1 MVRFGKAALAL
12 LVAIGCAERGPTEP
26 DPATSMTPPE
36 PQPHAPTANAL
47 PEPVVLVTLDG
58 VRWQEVFEGTDP
70 ALSRAP
76 RVPPERLF
84 PNLYAFTSQR
94 GAFVGAPGLGV
105 INATGP
111 EYVSLP
117 GYNEIFGGHGPTAC
131 ADNACPRTS
140 RPTLLD
146 EAHARGAKVAA
157 FASWGRLDRAITA
170 RPGSFF
176 TSCGRGNPPTESFPG
191 APESRPDRLTAAAAL
206 AYFGRERPDAFYLG
220 LGDPDEHAHQGNYT
234 GYVASLRFADD
245 VLGRLFAIL
254 ARDERGR
261 NTTVVVS
268 PDHGR
273 AKDFRSHGGYAPEA
287 ARVWLV
293 AGGPRMLARGRVA
306 SPNPRRLADIAPTLR
321 FALGWPAQD
330 VLASGVPM
338 EELFAPRGEL

>member
-12 LVAIGCAERGPTEP
+12 LLAISCTDRGPAELGP
-26 DPATSMTPPE
+26 VSWPVPPE
-36 PQPHAPTANAL
+36 PQPQAAVANPL
-47 PEPVVLVTLDG
+47 QEPIVLVTLDG

-70 ALSRAP
+70 ALSHAP

-84 PNLYAFTSQR
+84 PNLYAFTNER

-105 INATGP
+105 IHATGP

-117 GYNEIFGGHGPTAC
+117 GYNEIFGGQGPTAC
-131 ADNACPRTS
+131 VDNACPRTL
-140 RPTLLD
+140 RPTLFD
-146 EAHARGAKVAA
+146 EAHERGAKVAA

-170 RPGSFF
+170 KPGSFF
-176 TSCGRGNPPTESFPG
+176 TSCGRGNPPSEPFPG

-206 AYFGRERPDAFYLG
+206 AYFEKERPDVFYLG
-220 LGDPDEHAHQGNYT
+220 LGDPDEHAHQGNYA
-234 GYVASLRFADD
+234 GYIASLRFADE

-261 NTTVVVS
+261 STHVVVS

-293 AGGPRMLARGRVA
+293 AGGPRMVARGRVA
-306 SPNPRRLADIAPTLR
+306 SPTPRRLADIAPTLR
-321 FALGWPAQD
+321 FALGWPAQE
-330 VLASGVPM
+330 APAGGVPID
-338 EELFAPRGEL
+338 ELFAPRAEL